1 MLFNSI
7 WPKVPNFFDA
17 IKFQES
23 IFSLPFAY
31 IGMLL
36 AIQGIPDFE
45 RFFWITLAMVSARTV
60 GMIANRIID
69 RHIDSKSPRSSQR
82 HLPSG
87 ILSVTD
93 LLVPGIISSLIFMFC
108 AYMLNTLALILAPLA
123 LIYLVV
129 YPFTKRFTWLANIL
143 LGWALAIA
151 PSAAW
156 IGMVGKLEWQPVL
169 LSTSVALW
177 AGSFDIIYHTQDVS
191 FQKKE
196 KLHSV
201 ASRFGIT
208 KAFKIAQGMDVLAVL
223 CLIIL
228 GVWMEL
234 GLFYYG
240 GCGLTL
246 IFLVYKYRLVTPSDL
261 SRMGMSFM
269 RINAFVSCSM
279 LLGTITS
286 LMV

>member
-17 IKFQES
+17 IKFRES

-69 RHIDSKSPRSSQR
+69 RHIDSRNPRSLQR
-82 HLPSG
+82 HLPRG
-87 ILSVTD
+87 VLSVTD
-93 LLVPGIISSLIFMFC
+93 LLVPGIISSLIFMLC

-123 LIYLVV
+123 LIYLVA
-129 YPFTKRFTWLANIL
+129 YPFTKRFTWLANLL

-208 KAFKIAQGMDVLAVL
+208 KAFKIARGMDVLAVL

-240 GCGLTL
+240 GCGLTS

-269 RINAFVSCSM
+269 RINAFAT
-279 LLGTITS
+279 TIIK
-286 LMV
+286 

>member
-1 MLFNSI
+1 MPLNRF
-7 WPKVPNFFDA
+7 WPKIPNFFDA

-23 IFSLPFAY
+23 LFALPFAY

-36 AIQGIPDFE
+36 AIRSLPDFQS
-45 RFFWITLAMVSARTV
+45 FFWITLAMVSARTV

-69 RHIDSKSPRSSQR
+69 RHIDSKNPRSSQR
-82 HLPSG
+82 HLPRG

-93 LLVPGIISSLIFMFC
+93 LLVPGIISSLIFMLC
-108 AYMLNTLALILAPLA
+108 AYMLNTLALILAPVA

-129 YPFTKRFTWLANIL
+129 YPFTKRVTWLANLL

-151 PSAAW
+151 PAAAW
-156 IGMVGKLEWQPVL
+156 IGMLGKLGWQPVL

-201 ASRFGIT
+201 ASRFGIS
-208 KAFKIAQGMDVLAVL
+208 KAFKIAQCMDLLAVL

-228 GVWMEL
+228 GAWMEL
-234 GLFYYG
+234 GIFYYG
-240 GCGLTL
+240 GCGLST
-246 IFLVYKYRLVTPSDL
+246 IFLVYKYILVKPSDL
-261 SRMGMSFM
+261 SKMGMSFM

-279 LLGTITS
+279 LLGTIAS
-286 LMV
+286 LIV

>member
-177 AGSFDIIYHTQDVS
+177 AGSFDILYHTQDRS
-191 FQKKE
+191 FHLKE
-196 KLHSV
+196 GLHSV
-201 ASRFGIT
+201 ASRFGIVN
-208 KAFKIAQGMDVLAVL
+208 AFRFARTLDTLAIGVLVT
-223 CLIIL
+223 L
-228 GVWMEL
+228 GIWMSL
-234 GLFYYG
+234 SWPYFV
-240 GCGLTL
+240 GCGGAVA
-246 IFLVYKYRLVTPSDL
+246 FLLYKY
-261 SRMGMSFM
+261 
-269 RINAFVSCSM
+269 
-279 LLGTITS
+279 
-286 LMV
+286 